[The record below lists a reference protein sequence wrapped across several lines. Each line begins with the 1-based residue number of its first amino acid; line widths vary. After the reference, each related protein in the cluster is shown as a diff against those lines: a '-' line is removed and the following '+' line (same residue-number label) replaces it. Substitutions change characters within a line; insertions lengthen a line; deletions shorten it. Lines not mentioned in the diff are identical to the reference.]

1 MDIFLANVTY
11 KLTES
16 PSFDNLYLIR
26 FLLRSYCFV
35 SMAKIYFYYIFF
47 LCYAAVQTLSAAPR
61 EENFQQP
68 SQAVQLYEKA
78 KNFASHNL
86 YAQALE
92 YYNQSL
98 QAQPDHEL
106 FTALQLAIS
115 ELYLTVKNIALAKE
129 HGQRALRSAVKYEYR
144 PLIAN
149 AHAQLGQ
156 INEKEGNYLE
166 AIEHQQKSLRL
177 FWELKDTLGL
187 AQTKRNLGS
196 IYEDLNQVQKSFQY
210 FEEAYALVKNC
221 RSTAAC
227 DILNNLGDTYRK
239 NNQLPQALHYTQKA
253 LQLALELNDSHLLE
267 SAYKDLAKTYAAL
280 ENYKEAYRHRLQ
292 AAHYKNR
299 SLQQQNTRQIN
310 FLQARYSLAQKKA
323 EISLLKEKTKVNS
336 GRQKLLLL
344 ALIAVIS
351 YGIIAGYLVKKRRK
365 SDRKLQQYKERTLQ
379 AELEQKQIQE
389 TLLQQTLETKTA
401 SLSTYSLQL
410 SQKNNLLQAIAERL
424 KKLSQRKNTDFSSV
438 LKKLVSEIE
447 FNIKQDTEWEDF
459 SNFFNEIHPSFNQ
472 QLNAIAS
479 DKLSPAEL
487 KLGMLLRLNL
497 SSKEIAA
504 ILRVTPDSVRVAR
517 YRLRKKLPIDPKEE
531 LVSFMLNI

>member
-1 MDIFLANVTY
+1 M
-11 KLTES
+11 
-16 PSFDNLYLIR
+16 
-26 FLLRSYCFV
+26 
-35 SMAKIYFYYIFF
+35 
-47 LCYAAVQTLSAAPR
+47 
-61 EENFQQP
+61 
-68 SQAVQLYEKA
+68 
-78 KNFASHNL
+78 
-86 YAQALE
+86 
-92 YYNQSL
+92 
-98 QAQPDHEL
+98 
-106 FTALQLAIS
+106 
-115 ELYLTVKNIALAKE
+115 
-129 HGQRALRSAVKYEYR
+129 
-144 PLIAN
+144 
-149 AHAQLGQ
+149 
-156 INEKEGNYLE
+156 
-166 AIEHQQKSLRL
+166 
-177 FWELKDTLGL
+177 
-187 AQTKRNLGS
+187 
-196 IYEDLNQVQKSFQY
+196 
-210 FEEAYALVKNC
+210 
-221 RSTAAC
+221 
-227 DILNNLGDTYRK
+227 
-239 NNQLPQALHYTQKA
+239 
-253 LQLALELNDSHLLE
+253 
-267 SAYKDLAKTYAAL
+267 
-280 ENYKEAYRHRLQ
+280 
-292 AAHYKNR
+292 
-299 SLQQQNTRQIN
+299 
-310 FLQARYSLAQKKA
+310 
-323 EISLLKEKTKVNS
+323 NS

-424 KKLSQRKNTDFSSV
+424 KKLSQRKNTDLSSV